1 LNRPTAGSGFS
12 LFLGLGLKFRFI
24 T

>member
-1 LNRPTAGSGFS
+1 
-12 LFLGLGLKFRFI
+12 LGLGLKFRFI

>member
-1 LNRPTAGSGFS
+1 M
-12 LFLGLGLKFRFI
+12 LFLGLDLKFRFI